1 MNTATARLQA
11 LAAALLFS
19 TGGAGLKTAAFTAAQ
34 LSVLRSGVAAIAL
47 LLWLRG
53 RISFRLG
60 VIGAAVAYAATVSL
74 FVAST
79 KLTTAA
85 SAIFL
90 QASAPLLI
98 VPLGALLLN
107 EHLRL
112 RDVPFLAVMAG
123 GMWLSFSGRAA
134 TSSTAPD
141 PFTGNLLA
149 VACSV
154 TWAVTLLSL
163 RALER
168 DPSRQGS
175 GLSVVVAGN
184 AIAAMAALPFAWPL
198 PAAPAIDWATII
210 CLGIFQIAVA
220 YGCLTAS
227 VRHLHALEVSLL
239 LLLEPVLNPIWTWLV
254 RGEEP
259 GRAVIAGGAVIVGAT
274 ALRAVVTSREIA
286 KPLAF
291 PD

>member
-1 MNTATARLQA
+1 MTTGTARLQA

-19 TGGAGLKTAAFTAAQ
+19 TGGAGLKTAAFTASQ
-34 LSVLRSGVAAIAL
+34 LSALRSGIAAIAL

-53 RISFRLG
+53 RISFTPG
-60 VIGAAVAYAATVSL
+60 VIGAALAYAATVTL

-98 VPLGALLLN
+98 VPLGAFLLN

-112 RDVPFLAVMAG
+112 GDVPFLAVMAA
-123 GMWLSFSGRAA
+123 GMWLSFSGTAA
-134 TSSTAPD
+134 ASGTAPD
-141 PFTGNLLA
+141 PVTGNLLA

-154 TWAVTLLSL
+154 SWAVTLISL

-168 DPSRQGS
+168 DPSRQGA

-184 AIAAMAALPFAWPL
+184 TIAAIAALPFAWPL
-198 PAAPAIDWATII
+198 PPAPLIDWATLLY
-210 CLGIFQIAVA
+210 LGIFQIAVA
-220 YGCLTAS
+220 YWCLTLA
-227 VRHLHALEVSLL
+227 VRRLPALEVSLL

-259 GRAVIAGGAVIVGAT
+259 GRAVIAGGTVIIGAT
-274 ALRAVVTSREIA
+274 ALRAVVLSREIG

>member
-34 LSVLRSGVAAIAL
+34 LSALRSGVAAIAL
-47 LLWLRG
+47 ILWLRG
-53 RISFRLG
+53 RVSLTPG
-60 VIGAAVAYAATVSL
+60 MIGAAVAYAATVTL

-98 VPLGALLLN
+98 VPLGAFLLN

-123 GMWLSFSGRAA
+123 GMWLSLSGRAA
-134 TSSTAPD
+134 TSGTAPD
-141 PFTGNLLA
+141 PFSGNLLA
-149 VACSV
+149 LACSA

-168 DPSRQGS
+168 RPSRQGS

-184 AIAAMAALPFAWPL
+184 AIAAIVALPFAWPL
-198 PAAPAIDWATII
+198 PPAPAVDWGTILY
-210 CLGIFQIAVA
+210 LGIFQIALA
-220 YGCLTAS
+220 YWCLTAA
-227 VRHLHALEVSLL
+227 VRHLPALEVSLL

-259 GRAVIAGGAVIVGAT
+259 GSAVVAGGAVIIAAT
-274 ALRAVVTSREIA
+274 ALRAVFLSREIA

>member
-1 MNTATARLQA
+1 M
-11 LAAALLFS
+11 
-19 TGGAGLKTAAFTAAQ
+19 
-34 LSVLRSGVAAIAL
+34 
-47 LLWLRG
+47 
-53 RISFRLG
+53 
-60 VIGAAVAYAATVSL
+60 GAAVAYAATVTL

-98 VPLGALLLN
+98 VPLGAFLLK

-112 RDVPFLAVMAG
+112 GDVPFLGVMAA
-123 GMWLSFSGRAA
+123 GMWLSFSGSAA
-134 TSSTAPD
+134 TSGTAPD

-154 TWAVTLLSL
+154 SWAVTLVSL

-184 AIAAMAALPFAWPL
+184 TVAAVAALPFAWPL
-198 PAAPAIDWATII
+198 PAAPAIDWATLLY
-210 CLGIFQIAVA
+210 LGIFQIAVA
-220 YGCLTAS
+220 YWCLTVA
-227 VRHLHALEVSLL
+227 VRRLPALEASLL

-254 RGEEP
+254 RGEQP

-274 ALRAVVTSREIA
+274 ALRAVVLSREIT

>member
-1 MNTATARLQA
+1 MDTAGARLQA
-11 LAAALLFS
+11 LAAAVLFS

-34 LSVLRSGVAAIAL
+34 LSTLRSGIAAVAL
-47 LLWLRG
+47 LIWIRG
-53 RISFRLG
+53 RVSLSAG
-60 VIGAAVAYAATVSL
+60 VLGAAVAYATTVTL

-98 VPLGALLLN
+98 VPLGAFLLN

-112 RDVPFLAVMAG
+112 RDLPFLAVMAV
-123 GMWLSFSGRAA
+123 GMWLSFSGRAT
-134 TSSTAPD
+134 TSGTAPD
-141 PFTGNLLA
+141 PASGNLLA
-149 VACSV
+149 LVCSV

-168 DPSRQGS
+168 QSSTQGS
-175 GLSVVVAGN
+175 GLSVVVLGN
-184 AIAAMAALPFAWPL
+184 AIAAIAASPFAWPL
-198 PAAPAIDWATII
+198 PAAPAVDWATVLY
-210 CLGIFQIAVA
+210 LGVFQIAVA
-220 YGCLTAS
+220 YWCLTAA
-227 VRHLHALEVSLL
+227 VRHLPALEVSLL

-254 RGEEP
+254 RGEAP
-259 GRAVIAGGAVIVGAT
+259 GGAVIAGGAVILGAT
-274 ALRAVVTSREIA
+274 AIRAVVLSGEVA
-286 KPLAF
+286 KPVPF